1 MDLRLET
8 VTSVNGWHIST
19 YRKSADRF
27 LPASFDSDY
36 SERLA
41 VWQGEP
47 GALEWLTELCS
58 NDAGIDL
65 GGNGYPS
72 RITAPARL
80 LLPNMTAGP
89 PNARDVWVFGPH
101 DVVDF
106 SVWPGRTTLDDSQIK
121 ECHPDEWLLI
131 EIWDES

>member
-1 MDLRLET
+1 MDLHLKPGLP
-8 VTSVNGWHIST
+8 VNGWHISA

-27 LPASFDSDY
+27 LPASCDSDY
-36 SERLA
+36 GERLA
-41 VWQGEP
+41 VWQGEWS
-47 GALEWLTELCS
+47 ALEWLKELCS
-58 NDAGIDL
+58 NDVGIDL

-89 PNARDVWVFGPH
+89 PNARDVSVSGPR
-101 DVVDF
+101 DVIDF
-106 SVWPGRTTLDDSQIK
+106 SVWPGRTTFDDSQIK